1 MSNIRV
7 NTTELQQI
15 LDISPA
21 EHNIMLVG
29 NHGIGKSEILTEY
42 YKAKGMPVIALFL
55 GQMSD
60 PGDLI
65 GLPHKDEA
73 TGKTDFMPPYWF
85 PTDGKPIV
93 LFLDELNR
101 ARPEILQ
108 TIMDLALNRKLAGRA
123 LPEGSRII
131 AAVNEGDQYQLTD
144 LDPALVSR
152 FNIFTFSPTPQ
163 EWLLWARKAGV
174 DHRVTDFI
182 QEDSIWLDKTPD
194 ARNGAD
200 TGLDK
205 TPDRRAWKR
214 VSDIIKDCANLTP
227 AHTKA
232 ISGMVGAKAASAFL
246 ASVSAHKI
254 LSGRDVLYNFEKSR
268 KTREEYQ
275 LHELSVVNDG
285 IYRSLEVEKVADKD
299 KEKVS
304 KNLEAYFDFLAK
316 SKKEAAAHF
325 ATQYVSKTYP
335 EAVKF
340 IARECRVLT
349 MSLVIYVK
357 SIKV

>member
-1 MSNIRV
+1 MSNIRI
-7 NTTELQQI
+7 NTTELMQV
-15 LDISPA
+15 LDILPA
-21 EHNIMLVG
+21 EQNLMLVG

-42 YKAKGMPVIALFL
+42 YAGKGMNVVALFL

-65 GLPHKDEA
+65 GIPNKNAA

-152 FNIFTFSPTPQ
+152 FNVYAFSPTPQ
-163 EWLLWARKAGV
+163 EWLLWAGKAGV
-174 DHRVTDFI
+174 DRRVIEFI

-194 ARNGAD
+194 SREGAD

-214 VSDIIKDCANLTP
+214 VSDIIKDTENLT
-227 AHTKA
+227 AIHSKA
-232 ISGMVGAKAASAFL
+232 ISGIVGAKAASAFL
-246 ASVSAHKI
+246 SSVSSHKI
-254 LSGRDVLYNFEKSR
+254 LTGKDILHRFDKHV
-268 KTREEYQ
+268 KTLEGYQ

-285 IYRSLEVEKVADKD
+285 VFRSLEVEKVADKD
-299 KEKVS
+299 KAAAS
-304 KNLEAYFDFLAK
+304 KNLEAYFDWLVK
-316 SKKEAAAHF
+316 NRKEAAAHF
-325 ATQYVSKTYP
+325 ANLYVSKTYP
-335 EAVKF
+335 NAVGF
-340 IARECRVLT
+340 IARECKVLT
-349 MSLVIYVK
+349 MSLVLYVK